1 MYSEINLPVYYQPE
15 NAYVKSGN
23 NLSNAMISG
32 INESWMNFKKSF
44 SSGKLGLILLLVV
57 LIFVS
62 IVCWMNMVAY
72 IKIAN
77 HEDDEQGISQDWAK
91 FGAIAN
97 GIFALAA
104 LGFAIYLLFKIFKKE
119 TEEQKVEKQSR
130 KFIGGVIDGA
140 RLYANKAVKES
151 VSKIIIDPN
160 DTDSAKS
167 FIVTSTNAQID
178 NTLDRYKM
186 SVLEGIIDQ

>member
-1 MYSEINLPVYYQPE
+1 MSSEINLPIYYQSE
-15 NAYVKSGN
+15 NAYVKSSN
-23 NLSNAMISG
+23 SLSNNMLNS
-32 INESWMNFKKSF
+32 INESWNNFKKSF
-44 SSGKLGLILLLVV
+44 SSGKLGIILLLLI
-57 LIFVS
+57 LIFIS

-72 IKIAN
+72 IKITN
-77 HEDDEQGISQDWAK
+77 HEDDEQGISQNWAL
-91 FGAIAN
+91 FGAVTN
-97 GIFALAA
+97 GVFALAA

>member
-1 MYSEINLPVYYQPE
+1 MSSEINLPIYYQSE
-15 NAYVKSGN
+15 NAYVKSSN
-23 NLSNAMISG
+23 NLSNAMINS
-32 INESWMNFKKSF
+32 INESWNNFKKSF
-44 SSGKLGLILLLVV
+44 SSGKLGIILLLLI
-57 LIFVS
+57 LIFIS

-72 IKIAN
+72 IKITN
-77 HEDDEQGISQDWAK
+77 HEDDEQGISQNWAL
-91 FGAIAN
+91 FGAVTN
-97 GIFALAA
+97 GVFALAA

-167 FIVTSTNAQID
+167 FIITSTNGQID
-178 NTLDRYKM
+178 NLMDRY
-186 SVLEGIIDQ
+186 